1 MSRSRRR
8 PFSSV
13 MNEKSMC
20 TPQAPA
26 SMTLDA
32 ASTYS
37 ASDVVLSKRPDTA
50 ALIAI
55 LSDTSHLGCSS
66 APAMN
71 WYSSISRLAAS
82 QRDSFSTMVILDTGS
97 EFRPAKLPSPRQP
110 NWRGSGGSRRKSRP
124 LPQSDRV
131 HQDDFMSNRFISND
145 AL

>member
-1 MSRSRRR
+1 
-8 PFSSV
+8 

-82 QRDSFSTMVILDTGS
+82 QRDSFSTMMILHTGS
-97 EFRPAKLPSPRQP
+97 EFRLAKLASPRQP
-110 NWRGSGGSRRKSRP
+110 NWRGSGGSRRESKPPPKSRP
-124 LPQSDRV
+124 V
-131 HQDDFMSNRFISND
+131 HQGNFSHN
-145 AL
+145 